1 MSTLSHLY
9 CHSSKCVKGSG
20 YSVMKRREKIGEK
33 ARTKGVGDRGGIS
46 SQGNDENF
54 KAIFCYIP
62 GVVKGPDDVAVNR
75 TEQT

>member
-1 MSTLSHLY
+1 
-9 CHSSKCVKGSG
+9 
-20 YSVMKRREKIGEK
+20 MKRREKTGEK
-33 ARTKGVGDRGGIS
+33 ARTQGVGDRGGIS

>member
-1 MSTLSHLY
+1 MERKPEQT
-9 CHSSKCVKGSG
+9 
-20 YSVMKRREKIGEK
+20 EWEIE
-33 ARTKGVGDRGGIS
+33 GGRS
-46 SQGNDENF
+46 NQGNDENF

>member
-1 MSTLSHLY
+1 M
-9 CHSSKCVKGSG
+9 CKG
-20 YSVMKRREKIGEK
+20 VRVQCDEKEREIGEK
-33 ARTKGVGDRGGIS
+33 ARTNGVGDRGGRS
-46 SQGNDENF
+46 NQGNDENF